1 LGRPACQEP
10 SDREAGLPCCCRRI
24 ALANAVFA
32 VRAASVATNQRPLG
46 YALAATAAVSYG
58 SAAILAKG
66 LYAMDL
72 DWPEVIVWRFGI
84 AAALSWTWVVVRSA
98 SRAALART
106 NWRTAFALLVTG
118 SLFSVNA
125 SGFYAAIQ
133 MVSVSL
139 AVILQS
145 TYPSIVAVLSTRFG
159 HLARGPR
166 PWIAVTVAF
175 LGVVLVIDGVGNDV
189 TLVGIVLAVSTGF
202 IYAFYCILSARLA
215 GERRGVIAV
224 ERSGRVGPDTDSA
237 VAAALMLTGTW
248 LVVFPLA
255 AIAGRPV
262 LPSDLPAGAW
272 PGLVGIGIFSAVANQ
287 AFYAGTARIGVANSA
302 LVGLLDP
309 VVAVILA
316 AVILGERLGPSQ
328 IVGAIMVFL
337 AVFIAESAGAPPA
350 RERRT

>member
-1 LGRPACQEP
+1 V
-10 SDREAGLPCCCRRI
+10 S
-24 ALANAVFA
+24 
-32 VRAASVATNQRPLG
+32 AASVAISRRPLG
-46 YALAATAAVSYG
+46 YVLAAAAAVSYG

-66 LYAMDL
+66 VYAMDL

-84 AAALSWTWVVVRSA
+84 AAALSWAWAIGRAS

-106 NWRTAFALLVTG
+106 DRRTASALLLTG
-118 SLFSVNA
+118 SLFSANA

-145 TYPSIVAVLSTRFG
+145 TYPAIVAVLSTRFG

-166 PWIAVTVAF
+166 PWIAVGVAF
-175 LGVVLVIDGVGNDV
+175 FGVILVVGGVGSDV
-189 TLVGIVLAVSTGF
+189 TTAGIVLAVSTGF
-202 IYAFYCILSARLA
+202 IYACYCILSARLA

-224 ERSGRVGPDTDSA
+224 ERSGREGPDTDAA

-262 LPSDLPAGAW
+262 LPSEIPADAW
-272 PGLVGIGIFSAVANQ
+272 PGLVGIGLLSAVASQ
-287 AFYAGTARIGVANSA
+287 AFFAGTARIGVANSA
-302 LVGLLDP
+302 LIGMLDP
-309 VVAVILA
+309 VTAVMLA
-316 AVILGERLGPSQ
+316 AVILGERLGPGQ
-328 IVGAIMVFL
+328 WLGAILVL
-337 AVFIAESAGAPPA
+337 AAVFIAESADAPPA
-350 RERRT
+350 RERSN